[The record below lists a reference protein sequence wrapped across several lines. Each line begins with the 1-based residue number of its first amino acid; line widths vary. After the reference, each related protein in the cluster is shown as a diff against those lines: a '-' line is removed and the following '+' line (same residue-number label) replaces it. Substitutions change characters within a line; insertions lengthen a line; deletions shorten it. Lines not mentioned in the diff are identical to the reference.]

1 MSPPVVEMEDISRI
15 YGEGDARVRA
25 LDHVHLRV
33 DPGEFVA
40 LMGPSGSGKSTA
52 LHLMGCL
59 DQPTAGSLRFLG
71 RPVERLDADQRA
83 LLRRHWIGFIFQ
95 SFHLLPRTTALE
107 NVALPLMYRGVPA
120 GQRASLAR
128 AALREVGLESHAEH
142 HPNQLS
148 GGQQQRVAIAR
159 AIVHRPALLLAD
171 EPTGNLDTARSH
183 EILQLI
189 DGLRR
194 DRGITVIMVT
204 HEEDMARYA
213 TRIVRFRDGRV
224 ERDEAA
230 A

>member
-1 MSPPVVEMEDISRI
+1 MTPPVVELEDISRV

-25 LDHVHLRV
+25 LDHVNLTV
-33 DPGEFVA
+33 QAGEFVA

-120 GQRASLAR
+120 GQRAALAL
-128 AALREVGLESHAEH
+128 AALREVGLETHAAH

-159 AIVHRPALLLAD
+159 AIVNRPALLLAD

-183 EILQLI
+183 EIMKLI
-189 DGLRR
+189 EGLRR
-194 DRGITVIMVT
+194 ERGITVVMVT

>member
-1 MSPPVVEMEDISRI
+1 VTPPVVELVDISRV
-15 YGEGDARVRA
+15 YGEGDAQVRA
-25 LDHVHLRV
+25 LDHVHIKV
-33 DPGEFVA
+33 QAGEFVA

-59 DQPTAGSLRFLG
+59 DQPTSGSLSFLG
-71 RPVERLDADQRA
+71 QPVERLDADQRA

-107 NVALPLMYRGVPA
+107 NVALPLLYRGVPA
-120 GQRASLAR
+120 GQRSALAL
-128 AALREVGLESHAEH
+128 AALREVGLDTHAAH

-159 AIVHRPALLLAD
+159 AIVNRPALLLAD

-183 EILQLI
+183 EIMRLI

-194 DRGITVIMVT
+194 DRGITVVMVT

-213 TRIVRFRDGRV
+213 TRVVRFRDGRV
-224 ERDEAA
+224 DRDEAA
-230 A
+230 P